1 STREHNI
8 EDTALR
14 TNLEAADEVARQL
27 RLRDLAGLIVV
38 DFIDMEE
45 GRNNRAVERRM
56 KDALKNDRAR
66 IQIGRISHFGLL
78 EMSRQRIR
86 TGVLEGS
93 TVPCPHCAGAGTV
106 RSTSSIALHVL
117 RVIEDALIKSSSH
130 NIILHTRTPV
140 ALYILN
146 QKRAHLRNIEERFG
160 VSIAVAADDAL
171 TGTTYH
177 AIERGEPARG
187 VVESVRAEP
196 LRMDSVPLAP
206 EDEAA
211 DEAVEEE
218 VEAEGGEDRRPA
230 ERDAAGEDAEAQRR
244 RRRRRRGRGRGG
256 DRDGQFLPA
265 DAPQPS
271 DDGLAYVA
279 ATTAPQLG
287 AGEPREVQSEDAP
300 ELAPRTDHDEGDAPD
315 RRRPRRGGRGRRGE
329 REGGAERGRRPGQ
342 PGEPRE
348 QFDRG
353 PGYWAYS
360 EGNSGTAEAETGA
373 STPEPVAEPAPPPA
387 PNNVAAA
394 ATLVTATQASIGGV
408 QGAAESEPPTPR
420 RAPAP
425 PPEHVLA
432 NQKVITQ
439 ADPDRPKRGGWWQ
452 RAKATLT
459 GGE

>member
-1 STREHNI
+1 
-8 EDTALR
+8 
-14 TNLEAADEVARQL
+14 
-27 RLRDLAGLIVV
+27 
-38 DFIDMEE
+38 
-45 GRNNRAVERRM
+45 
-56 KDALKNDRAR
+56 
-66 IQIGRISHFGLL
+66 
-78 EMSRQRIR
+78 MSRQRIR

-93 TVPCPHCAGAGTV
+93 TVPCPHCAGAGSV

-146 QKRAHLRNIEERFG
+146 QKRAHLRSIEDRFG
-160 VSIAVAADDAL
+160 VSITIAADDAL

-187 VVESVRAEP
+187 VVASVRTEP
-196 LRMDSVPLAP
+196 LRMDSVPLPAEEEP
-206 EDEAA
+206 A
-211 DEAVEEE
+211 DEEADEGI
-218 VEAEGGEDRRPA
+218 EAEGGEDRRPDG
-230 ERDAAGEDAEAQRR
+230 RDAAGDDAEAQRR

-279 ATTAPQLG
+279 ATTVPELG
-287 AGEPREVQSEDAP
+287 QGEPAEPPAEGEQEAGPSE
-300 ELAPRTDHDEGDAPD
+300 RGDFG
-315 RRRPRRGGRGRRGE
+315 RSRRPRRGGRGRGD
-329 REGGAERGRRPGQ
+329 REGGFERGRRSGP

-353 PGYWAYS
+353 PGHWAYS
-360 EGNSGTAEAETGA
+360 EGDPAIGEREGIAPAPHT
-373 STPEPVAEPAPPPA
+373 EPAPQA
-387 PNNVAAA
+387 ERAEAQSAAELVN
-394 ATLVTATQASIGGV
+394 ATEASIAGV
-408 QGAAESEPPTPR
+408 QGAAEPEPAEAPPPR
-420 RAPAP
+420 RAPAT